1 VKRTFIFGFLI
12 LIAAGCAQ
20 KSGTENVAPPLQQVD
35 TATPVPPMP
44 ELTTAPPLHVETSL
58 ARRITVEEA
67 KAAVDRGEAV
77 LVDVRTAEAYAI
89 EHARGAVSLPEEDLV
104 ARANALPREK
114 LIITYCT

>member
-1 VKRTFIFGFLI
+1 MKPKFIFGVLI

-20 KSGTENVAPPLQQVD
+20 QNGTENVMPPQQQVD

-44 ELTTAPPLHVETSL
+44 ELTTAPPLHETSM

-67 KAAVDRGEAV
+67 RAAVDRGEAL
-77 LVDVRTAEAYAI
+77 LVDVRTEGAYAL
-89 EHARGAVSLPEEDLV
+89 EHARGAVSIPEDDLP
-104 ARANALPREK
+104 ARVNTLPPEK